1 MHHHRRAQVSPRA
14 GGINPA
20 AVRRNLLKQVE
31 SHARQGIILQSERF
45 AQGSLEPL
53 INPLRRAVGG
63 HDEQQHGQQTEQRGQ
78 KVFAGQQFH
87 E

>member
-1 MHHHRRAQVSPRA
+1 MHHDRRAKVSPRA

-63 HDEQQHGQQTEQRGQ
+63 DDEQEDGQQAEERG
-78 KVFAGQQFH
+78 
-87 E
+87 